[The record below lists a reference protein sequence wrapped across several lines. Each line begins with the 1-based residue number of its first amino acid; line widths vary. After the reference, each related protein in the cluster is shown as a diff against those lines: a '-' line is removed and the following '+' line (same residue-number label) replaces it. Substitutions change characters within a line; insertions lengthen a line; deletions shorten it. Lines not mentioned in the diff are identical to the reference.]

1 MGFADR
7 FDALNNHVTLFFL
20 RFVGPPSVG
29 SPDGRGR
36 AASEDER
43 AREVDGAVFGAV
55 LRQDDFVAP
64 AERSQPLAQV
74 DHGGV

>member
-1 MGFADR
+1 MELTMGFADR

-43 AREVDGAVFGAV
+43 AREVEIRQSFERVTGPDGRPYLV
-55 LRQDDFVAP
+55 
-64 AERSQPLAQV
+64 ERPSSE
-74 DHGGV
+74 G

>member
-36 AASEDER
+36 AVSDDER
-43 AREVDGAVFGAV
+43 AREVEMRQTFERVAGPDGRPYLV
-55 LRQDDFVAP
+55 
-64 AERSQPLAQV
+64 ERPSTDA
-74 DHGGV
+74 

>member
-29 SPDGRGR
+29 APGARGRALSNDERQREAEMRQTFERVTGPDGRPYLVER
-36 AASEDER
+36 PSSE
-43 AREVDGAVFGAV
+43 A
-55 LRQDDFVAP
+55 
-64 AERSQPLAQV
+64 
-74 DHGGV
+74 

>member
-43 AREVDGAVFGAV
+43 AREVEIRQSFERVTGPDGRPYLV
-55 LRQDDFVAP
+55 
-64 AERSQPLAQV
+64 ERPSSE
-74 DHGGV
+74 G